1 MPHGWA
7 GDKGGKARAS
17 KRRQDSAVSRD
28 PGATA
33 LTSWA
38 EAAKLIHSGH
48 QPGSVENLER
58 EEKEVSMLGNLRS
71 VTTSSRRGPSWGR
84 GTLLLSHHQESQVS
98 DCRLRS

>member
-1 MPHGWA
+1 MGKPGLPR
-7 GDKGGKARAS
+7 GDK
-17 KRRQDSAVSRD
+17 DSAVSRD
-28 PGATA
+28 PGAAA

-71 VTTSSRRGPSWGR
+71 VTTLSRRGPSWGK